1 LPKLQA
7 AEDALNTLKEDDI
20 IILKNMLKPPDHV
33 KLVLEA
39 VCVLKKM
46 KPVPVPNPKNPK
58 ETVLS
63 YWEAS
68 KVIF

>member
-1 LPKLQA
+1 
-7 AEDALNTLKEDDI
+7 
-20 IILKNMLKPPDHV
+20 MLKPPDHV

-46 KPVPVPNPKNPK
+46 KPLPVPNPKNPK

-68 KVIF
+68 KVMIYSL